1 MGHPN
6 ETAAFRYVDGKFYI
20 NSEPI
25 IVKNV
30 FAEAKVTVELLNGST
45 VIISCS
51 SKESEIM
58 VKGKLEYHLMR

>member
-1 MGHPN
+1 MEPLN
-6 ETAAFRYVDGKFYI
+6 KTTAFRYIDGKFYI

-25 IVKNV
+25 IVKNIV
-30 FAEAKVTVELLNGST
+30 AEAKITVDLLNGST

-58 VKGKLEYHLMR
+58 VKGKLDYHLMR